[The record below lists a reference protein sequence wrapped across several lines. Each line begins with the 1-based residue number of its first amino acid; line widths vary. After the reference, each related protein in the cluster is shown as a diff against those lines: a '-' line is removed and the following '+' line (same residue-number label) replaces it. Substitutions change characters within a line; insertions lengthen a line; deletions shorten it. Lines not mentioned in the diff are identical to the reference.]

1 MSQLGECKIRDGS
14 REGVIL
20 KIEAGE
26 LSQIL
31 YTGWYLPCERVFR
44 EINDINAGRERW
56 EITGKVI
63 ALKVQET

>member
-1 MSQLGECKIRDGS
+1 MSQLGESKIRDGS

-20 KIEAGE
+20 KIETSE

-31 YTGWYLPCERVFR
+31 YTGWYLPCEGVCR

-56 EITGKVI
+56 EITGKVV